1 MHNPRESVDSSCYS
15 RSKQRKIEA
24 SSSSRLSSSSI
35 HAGHPFFFGD
45 FLRSCGDH
53 SNDPVMMRTDGSG
66 GMDGCLGIKR
76 RGGGGTVKTTMTAE
90 KADDPT
96 AVISQAMNKL
106 SVQERDHAYEDMHGV
121 SAMVQETPE
130 LIATTLKQMEQS
142 LDKIFFK
149 PVYDLAISS
158 GGDYVRDPKLLLMF
172 LRADRFDPELAAK
185 RMIKFL
191 DWKLKLFGHDKLCQW
206 HIGLDDLDDDAKFM
220 VESGIMQILPS
231 RDSRGRV
238 VIVGSSNDHVR
249 LQRTSQSS
257 LQMVFYTL
265 MCAAEDETN
274 QKMGSVAI
282 IYGLG
287 QEEQAVDPEKA
298 KSAWEGTNV
307 TLAVPLRFEVTHFC
321 MNCTG
326 SYFSMVAKAAGLFDR
341 ARFRVHLGS
350 PVECAYALLSFGL
363 PSALL
368 PFTPECELKT
378 GNHMNWIQRRNVK
391 EQELRRVGVFSGID
405 LPSRNDV
412 LLGKGVPFQNHP
424 GNQRLKELCE
434 IYLDEYNKANRQSKT
449 VVGVRIVQE
458 ILNPSDSL
466 GRLGNGGVGG
476 RFLKLQECKSKRG
489 WWVEETNKDVMIDKV
504 CSKFRTVRK
513 TKRDYR

>member
-1 MHNPRESVDSSCYS
+1 MPNDMESVDSSDS
-15 RSKQRKIEA
+15 QSKQRRIEA
-24 SSSSRLSSSSI
+24 SLSSRPSSSSM
-35 HAGHPFFFGD
+35 HAAQPFFYED
-45 FLRSCGDH
+45 LMRSCGARSD
-53 SNDPVMMRTDGSG
+53 DRVMMRSDGGG
-66 GMDGCLGIKR
+66 GMDGCLGIKLGA
-76 RGGGGTVKTTMTAE
+76 GGIKTTITAE
-90 KADDPT
+90 KVDDPT
-96 AVISQAMNKL
+96 TVIAQAMNNL
-106 SVQERDHAYEDMHGV
+106 TIQEREHAYEDMHGV
-121 SAMVQETPE
+121 SEMVQETPQ
-130 LIATTLKQMEQS
+130 LIAETLYQMEHCLQ
-142 LDKIFFK
+142 KIHHK
-149 PVYDLAISS
+149 PAYDLAISI

-185 RMIKFL
+185 RLIKFM
-191 DWKLKLFGHDKLCQW
+191 DWKLKLFGRDKLCQW
-206 HIGLDDLDDDAKFM
+206 HIGLDELGDDAKFM
-220 VESGIMQILPS
+220 VESGIMQTLPS

-249 LQRTSQSS
+249 LQRTSQST
-257 LQMVFYTL
+257 LRMVFYTL

-274 QKMGSVAI
+274 QKNGSVAI

-321 MNCTG
+321 MKSTG

-405 LPSRNDV
+405 LPRRNDV
-412 LLGKGVPFQNHP
+412 LLGKGKPIQSHP

-434 IYLDEYNKANRQSKT
+434 ISLDAYNKANRQSKT
-449 VVGVRIVQE
+449 VWAVKIVQE
-458 ILNPSDSL
+458 ILYPSDSL
-466 GRLGNGGVGG
+466 GRIGNVGVGG
-476 RFLKLQECKSKRG
+476 RFLKPQDCKSKSG
-489 WWVEETNKDVMIDKV
+489 WWVEETDEEVLIEKV

-513 TKRDYR
+513 MKRDYG